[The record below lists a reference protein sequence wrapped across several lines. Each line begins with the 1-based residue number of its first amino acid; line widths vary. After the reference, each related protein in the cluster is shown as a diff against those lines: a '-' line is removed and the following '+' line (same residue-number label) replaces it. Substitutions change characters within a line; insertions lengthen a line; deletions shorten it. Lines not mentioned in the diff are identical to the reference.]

1 MLGHMYDLATRHRA
15 LALLAEGHSLNATS
29 RATGISRA
37 AIRDW
42 ATRGPEPSSIG
53 RTPLR
58 TDGPAYP
65 YLLGLYLGDG
75 CLSRNRRGVY
85 ALRIACANSW
95 PGLIDACEQAIHA
108 VRPGGAVCRVRQQG
122 CVQVTACSKQWPVVF
137 PQHGPGRKHERRIVL
152 EAWQQVIVDAHPWEF
167 IRGLVHSDGCRI
179 TNWTT
184 RLVGGEQKRYEY
196 PRYFF
201 TNVSEDI
208 RRLFCVTLDAVGV
221 EWKSAGGGKRPYNV
235 SVARRASV
243 ALMDLHVGPK
253 H

>member
-1 MLGHMYDLATRHRA
+1 MYDLQVRRRA
-15 LALLAEGHSLNATS
+15 LAFLAEGHSLNATS
-29 RATGISRA
+29 RATGVSRA
-37 AIRDW
+37 AIREW
-42 ATRGPEPSSIG
+42 ATHGPEPSSTG
-53 RTPLR
+53 RAPLR

-75 CLSRNRRGVY
+75 CLSRGRRGVY
-85 ALRIACANSW
+85 ALRIACADSW
-95 PGLIDACEQAIHA
+95 PGLISACERAIHA
-108 VRPGGAVCRVRQQG
+108 VRPGGSVCRAQQQG
-122 CVQVTACSKQWPVVF
+122 CVQVTACSKQWPAIF

-152 EAWQQVIVDAHPWEF
+152 EAWQQPLVDAYPWEF

-184 RLVGGEQKRYEY
+184 RVVGGELRRYEY

-201 TNVSEDI
+201 TNKSEDI
-208 RRLFCVTLDAVGV
+208 LTLFSDALDLVGV
-221 EWKSAGGGKRPYNV
+221 QWKVTRRAGRPYNV

-243 ALMDLHVGPK
+243 ALMDLHIGPK

>member
-1 MLGHMYDLATRHRA
+1 MYDLHARRRA

-42 ATRGPEPSSIG
+42 ATRGPEPSRIG
-53 RTPLR
+53 RSPLR
-58 TDGPAYP
+58 TDGPAYA

-75 CLSRNRRGVY
+75 CLSPNRRGVY
-85 ALRIACANSW
+85 ALRIACSDCR
-95 PGLIDACEQAIHA
+95 PGLIEQCEEAAIHG
-108 VRPGGAVCRVRQQG
+108 VRPGGAVCRVQRQG
-122 CVQVTACSKQWPVVF
+122 CVMVTACSRQWPTVF
-137 PQHGPGRKHERRIVL
+137 PQHGPGRKHERRIEL
-152 EAWQQVIVDAHPWEF
+152 APWQRQIVDAYPWEF

-184 RLVGGEQKRYEY
+184 RTVGGESKRYEY

-201 TNVSEDI
+201 TNKSEDI
-208 RRLFCVTLDAVGV
+208 RTLFSDAFDRVGV
-221 EWKSAGGGKRPYNV
+221 ERKVTRRGSGAYDV

-253 H
+253 Y